1 MKLLKLLKL
10 RENYKFTTMNTKMPS
25 QRQIRYGELIRSV
38 ISETIIKGDLFSEN
52 IDFSMIT
59 ISFVK
64 MSKDLKHASV
74 YIMPL
79 GGKKKDK
86 ILEALNKNKF
96 FFQKTISQAK
106 LKSKFTPKISFFID
120 DSFDEAE
127 RIENLLLDE
136 KVLRDIKN
144 D

>member
-10 RENYKFTTMNTKMPS
+10 RENYKIITMNTKMPS
-25 QRQIRYGELIRSV
+25 QRQIRYGELIRSI
-38 ISETIIKGDLFSEN
+38 ISETIIKGDLFSEDV
-52 IDFSMIT
+52 DFSMIT

-106 LKSKFTPKISFFID
+106 LKSKFTPKINFYLD

-127 RIENLLLDE
+127 KIEKLLLN
-136 KVLRDIKN
+136 KNVSRDLN
-144 D
+144 E

>member
-1 MKLLKLLKL
+1 
-10 RENYKFTTMNTKMPS
+10 MNTKMPS
-25 QRQIRYGELIRSV
+25 QRQIRYGELIRSI

-79 GGKKKDK
+79 GGSKKEEV
-86 ILEALNKNKF
+86 INLINLNKHI
-96 FFQKTISQAK
+96 FQKAVSKEK
-106 LKSKFTPKISFFID
+106 LKIKYIPKIRFFLD
-120 DSFDEAE
+120 DTFDEAQK
-127 RIENLLLDE
+127 INKLLSNE
-136 KVLRDIKN
+136 KVMRDLK
-144 D
+144 

>member
-1 MKLLKLLKL
+1 
-10 RENYKFTTMNTKMPS
+10 MNTKMPS
-25 QRQIRYGELIRSV
+25 QRQIRYGELIRSI

-79 GGKKKDK
+79 GGQQKEKVLD
-86 ILEALNKNKF
+86 LMNENKYI
-96 FFQKTISQAK
+96 FQKEISQKK
-106 LKSKFTPKISFFID
+106 LRTKFTPKVKFYLD
-120 DSFDEAE
+120 DTFEEAQK
-127 RIENLLLDE
+127 IEKLLSDK
-136 KVLRDIKN
+136 KVTRDLK
-144 D
+144 